1 MRGQGTSLKGPSV
14 WCGQLDARSVLEFAG
29 LGSFA
34 AVGTAGCVRG
44 FGSGI
49 KRGLAVIRLGLP
61 IPVTLKGKGGLR

>member
-1 MRGQGTSLKGPSV
+1 M
-14 WCGQLDARSVLEFAG
+14 LEFDG

>member
-1 MRGQGTSLKGPSV
+1 M
-14 WCGQLDARSVLEFAG
+14 LEFAG

-49 KRGLAVIRLGLP
+49 KRGLAVITRVANPGHAE
-61 IPVTLKGKGGLR
+61 G